1 VVLGQETLGE
11 GRIGTAMQTVPEQRR
26 GTREPAGSPATAA
39 DGRSHILIEV
49 GWLVFLVWIYDWL
62 QDLAPLRRTLAFANA
77 HSVLSFETRIGLDPE
92 RALNHWL
99 AHEHVLAFISSN
111 FYSNAILA
119 VTFGFAAYIWWCR
132 PDIYRRLRNDL
143 VLANLIGFAV
153 FWAYPVAPPRM
164 LPGFV
169 DVVVQ
174 AGGLG
179 AWHNTLIRHAD
190 QFAAMPS
197 MHLAYA
203 VWCSLVAWRLARRR
217 ATKVAAGVFGIGY
230 PLLTALIVIGTA
242 NHYLLDVVAGT
253 ATVAVSVL
261 VLEGVP
267 GAVRRRRALR
277 AGPEPTSTEPKMPVA
292 ALTSPRSRP
301 AARRRPETTETW
313 PRFESFQPVRHKDTS
328 SPL

>member
-1 VVLGQETLGE
+1 
-11 GRIGTAMQTVPEQRR
+11 
-26 GTREPAGSPATAA
+26 
-39 DGRSHILIEV
+39 
-49 GWLVFLVWIYDWL
+49 
-62 QDLAPLRRTLAFANA
+62 
-77 HSVLSFETRIGLDPE
+77 
-92 RALNHWL
+92 
-99 AHEHVLAFISSN
+99 
-111 FYSNAILA
+111 
-119 VTFGFAAYIWWCR
+119 
-132 PDIYRRLRNDL
+132 
-143 VLANLIGFAV
+143 
-153 FWAYPVAPPRM
+153 
-164 LPGFV
+164 
-169 DVVVQ
+169 
-174 AGGLG
+174 
-179 AWHNTLIRHAD
+179 
-190 QFAAMPS
+190 